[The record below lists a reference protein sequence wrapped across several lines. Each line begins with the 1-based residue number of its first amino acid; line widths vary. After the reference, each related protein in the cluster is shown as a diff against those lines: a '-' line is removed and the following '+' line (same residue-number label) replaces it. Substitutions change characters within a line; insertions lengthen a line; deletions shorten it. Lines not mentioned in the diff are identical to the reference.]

1 MIEKTL
7 FQKICAGAFLIF
19 AVISC
24 IATAQSLCL
33 TLELQVPFWVM
44 FVIAF
49 VFAFGLYLL
58 TSYCF
63 KLVIDAL
70 NMDVYVEHRRRDFI
84 LGILGVLLFWLVCSM
99 PTNTHSLLYTKVVDT
114 VVVAELDNQKEV
126 LSDESLKQNEDLINE
141 CDQEVRRL
149 RSRVGELQSQFM
161 SEVIHPDRPGFG
173 DRAKGYLQQIE
184 ELLGMDRGAI
194 MQDVTIEGQSQARR
208 NEIAEFGRQQIENL
222 LNLKVE
228 DIMREYDVKISNNS
242 QEKNKLIALISDI
255 DRVKA
260 NMKDSSIG
268 HQDRIKEARR
278 VINAGYNLPDYRDLI
293 LDNVETLKNERVGH
307 TDSNVEKYKIY
318 KTERLHNVFKMW
330 GDYFKGRMSDLDFD
344 MMYWIIISIII
355 DIAGLVFFA
364 IAFRKTY

>member
-84 LGILGVLLFWLVCSM
+84 LGLLGVLLFWLVCSM

-114 VVVAELDNQKEV
+114 VIVAELDNQKEV

-141 CDQEVRRL
+141 CDQEIRSL
-149 RSRVGELQSQFM
+149 RDKISYKQTQFM
-161 SEVIHPDRPGFG
+161 SEVLHPDRPGYG
-173 DRAKGYLQQIE
+173 DRAKSYIQEIE
-184 ELLGMDRGAI
+184 AALGKKGAI
-194 MQDVTIEGQSQARR
+194 IMDATIEGQSQAHR

-222 LNLKVE
+222 LNQKVAA
-228 DIMREYDVKISNNS
+228 IQQEYDIKISRNS

-293 LDNVETLKNERVGH
+293 LDNVETLKDEGVGH

-330 GDYFKGRMSDLDFD
+330 GDFFTGRMSDLDFD
-344 MMYWIIISIII
+344 MMYWIIISVII